1 MIHGLSSGRYQALG
15 EGFGKGENG
24 SRESVAGRR
33 RRRGEV
39 DQINLRNL
47 YSRRGIGDN
56 GYCTIQWGLAVA
68 PFSLLIGYYFL
79 EEVLH

>member
-1 MIHGLSSGRYQALG
+1 MIHGLSSGRYQALQLSEG

-24 SRESVAGRR
+24 SREDVAGRR

-47 YSRRGIGDN
+47 YSRR
-56 GYCTIQWGLAVA
+56 
-68 PFSLLIGYYFL
+68 
-79 EEVLH
+79 